1 MSGTPIPT
9 PTSAN
14 ESFNIETV
22 TTYQSGVVQSRAW
35 RTIKRLSDDWLR
47 QYSITTAQW
56 IIIGMVLD
64 TGKQGIRITDLAK
77 QTDTTLSFL
86 THTVNLLESKN
97 ILMRVDH
104 ASDSRAKMVRV
115 ADDYVKTCK
124 KIEQELR
131 VKFADTLYSKISRQ
145 DLAVYI
151 KVLFQLGELAK

>member
-1 MSGTPIPT
+1 MSSIPT
-9 PTSAN
+9 PLTNSTN
-14 ESFNIETV
+14 ESFDIEKV

-47 QYSITTAQW
+47 EYNITTAQW
-56 IIIGMVLD
+56 IVIGMVFD
-64 TGKQGIRITDLAK
+64 SGKHGIRITDLAK

-86 THTVNLLESKN
+86 THTINLLESKS
-97 ILMRVDH
+97 ILTRVEH

-115 ADDYVKTCK
+115 ADDYAKTCK

-131 VKFADTLYSKISRQ
+131 VKFADTLYSKISREE
-145 DLAVYI
+145 LAIYV